1 MRVGRLA
8 FGLGEEGGEDA
19 VRLGVPRLLL
29 RHHRRQCNE
38 CATALRLG
46 TVQSHQMLRRFT
58 CGGPKRPAYQAIEE
72 LGRVIGPVL
81 DHLNLYG
88 RFELDMARH
97 LDLGQEPSSMP

>member
-1 MRVGRLA
+1 
-8 FGLGEEGGEDA
+8 
-19 VRLGVPRLLL
+19 
-29 RHHRRQCNE
+29 
-38 CATALRLG
+38 
-46 TVQSHQMLRRFT
+46 MLRRFT